1 MRHDLRGAI
10 APMRMAVQLLRDKR
24 VEATERE
31 QALQVIERQ
40 LEQLLAA
47 AEDIGDLLRVQ
58 AGSLTLHSA
67 SQDANL
73 LLDVLCGRGVLLR
86 ELAGRKLSLRC
97 EPCAQE
103 VAVAHDPLRVTSI
116 LEFLLMRMAAHAAPG
131 QELLVSLQR
140 EGGASLLLSGASHSL
155 AGDPELATL
164 LGRGAAGE
172 EASLRAMLVRAL
184 LVAAEI
190 ELQEAGAGA
199 LRLRFNAGATHEQR
213 TFS

>member
-86 ELAGRKLSLRC
+86 ELAGHKLSLRC
-97 EPCAQE
+97 EPCAEE
-103 VAVAHDPLRVTSI
+103 VTVAHDPLRVTSI

-131 QELLVSLQR
+131 GELLVSLRR

-164 LGRGAAGE
+164 LGRGAVGE
-172 EASLRAMLVRAL
+172 EASLRALLVRAL
-184 LVAAEI
+184 LAAAAI

-199 LRLRFNAGATHEQR
+199 LRLRFNAGATQEQR
-213 TFS
+213 AFS